1 MTDRSHHRDSSLLLG
16 PIVTTILLAIGLVF
30 FGLTGCTS
38 EDSDEGAAQGPAPGE
53 PGPIVDLEPMVV
65 NLSNTERT
73 HYLKVSISVELA
85 DAAAAALY
93 EPRKVQARHS
103 VLMTLRA
110 LTLAETQDVD
120 EQERI
125 RQRLQEQLEN
135 VIGPRTVRGVYF
147 TDFVTQ

>member
-1 MTDRSHHRDSSLLLG
+1 MTKSNFSSRIVG
-16 PIVTTILLAIGLVF
+16 PVVICALSASAVAFTGL
-30 FGLTGCTS
+30 FGCSSTES
-38 EDSDEGAAQGPAPGE
+38 AEGAAAAASGPGAPG
-53 PGPIVDLEPMVV
+53 PVIDLEPMVV

-73 HYLKVSISVELA
+73 HYLKVSISVELTDEGA
-85 DAAAAALY
+85 QQRY
-93 EPRKVQARHS
+93 EPRKVQARHA
-103 VLMTLRA
+103 VLMTLRS

-125 RQRLQEQLEN
+125 RERLQEQLEK

>member
-1 MTDRSHHRDSSLLLG
+1 MTNDFHSRESSLLLG
-16 PIVTTILLAIGLVF
+16 PIVVTVLMAIGAVFSGLV
-30 FGLTGCTS
+30 GCSTGGS
-38 EDSDEGAAQGPAPGE
+38 EEGAAAPAAGQ
-53 PGPIVDLEPMVV
+53 PGPMVDLEPMVV
-65 NLSNTERT
+65 NLSNTDRT
-73 HYLKVSISVELA
+73 HYLKVSISLELEDA
-85 DAAAAALY
+85 DALTRY

-125 RQRLQEQLEN
+125 RQRLLEGLEK
-135 VIGPRTVRGVYF
+135 VIGPRTVRAVYF

>member
-1 MTDRSHHRDSSLLLG
+1 MTKKIRIGDSSLLLG
-16 PIVTTILLAIGLVF
+16 PIVVTVLMAIGVALV
-30 FGLTGCTS
+30 GLVGCTTGES
-38 EDSDEGAAQGPAPGE
+38 TVGEATGPAPGE
-53 PGPIVDLEPMVV
+53 PGPMVDLEPMVV
-65 NLSNTERT
+65 NLSNTDRT
-73 HYLKVSISVELA
+73 HYLKVSISLELA
-85 DAAAAALY
+85 DNDALKRY
-93 EPRKVQARHS
+93 EPRKVQARHN

-125 RQRLQEQLEN
+125 RQRLQEQLEG